1 MPYLDIVI
9 SFQIF
14 YASNGSEVLHI
25 ARTTKDLIDVVK
37 SINLLLLRAKKKR

>member
-14 YASNGSEVLHI
+14 YPSTGSEVLRI